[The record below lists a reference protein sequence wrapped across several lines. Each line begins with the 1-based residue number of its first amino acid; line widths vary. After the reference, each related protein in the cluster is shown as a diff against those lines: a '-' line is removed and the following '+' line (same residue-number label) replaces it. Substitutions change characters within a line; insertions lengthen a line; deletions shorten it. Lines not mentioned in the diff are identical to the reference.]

1 MRWIN
6 SRNQKEEEYMA
17 NIITVTNVLGALATN
32 CYMAV
37 NTDTRE
43 TLIIDP
49 ADKADFI
56 IKRCKEQHYKVAG
69 ILLTHGHFDHIRA
82 VPGLKKEYPD
92 IKIYAGKEEEDVLK
106 NVHVNMTVDFP
117 PEMTLDADIYV
128 DDGEELDLIGTKIKC
143 LHVPGHTKGG
153 MCYYFEE
160 NKIVFSG
167 DTLFEMSVG
176 RSDFPTGS
184 WEDLIENISKKL
196 LTLPDDV
203 VVYSGHGGKTTI
215 GREKMMNPF
224 FSDL

>member
-1 MRWIN
+1 
-6 SRNQKEEEYMA
+6 MA

-32 CYMAV
+32 CYM
-37 NTDTRE
+37 
-43 TLIIDP
+43 

>member
-6 SRNQKEEEYMA
+6 GRNQKEEEYMA

>member
-1 MRWIN
+1 
-6 SRNQKEEEYMA
+6 MA

-56 IKRCKEQHYKVAG
+56 LKRCKEQHYKVAG

>member
-1 MRWIN
+1 
-6 SRNQKEEEYMA
+6 MA